1 MRSGR
6 AGLYLIHTEQID
18 KAAELRAFLDGLTI
32 AINGRMEPN
41 GG

>member
-6 AGLYLIHTEQID
+6 AGLYLIPTEQLD
-18 KAAELRAFLDGLTI
+18 KPAELRAFLDGPTI
-32 AINGRMEPN
+32 TINRRTEPN

>member
-6 AGLYLIHTEQID
+6 AGLYLIPTEQLD
-18 KAAELRAFLDGLTI
+18 KAALMRAFLDGPTS
-32 AINGRMEPN
+32 AINRRTEPN